1 MKIPFLPKYPYTNF
15 EQLNIDWLLEKIGGF
30 DSRITS
36 NTDRITTLEGR
47 TDIIENR
54 LAGHDDD
61 IGDLK
66 QRMTT
71 AEGDI
76 DSLENRMGTAEGTIA
91 DHTLDINDLKNR
103 MGTAEGDIVTI
114 KGDIININGQ
124 VLNLITECDEII
136 KLIAPPYDEDT
147 IYSSGMYCWLSDED
161 NHIKLYRSIHN
172 TSTGPFDPSDW
183 TQTDVATE
191 LMALNQS
198 YSVALGQIL
207 SLNTRVDGIPI
218 VAANPGGTGTALNT
232 ISIDNTVY
240 EITGGGGSGSTV
252 TANPTGTPIADLF
265 ALDIDG
271 DIYAIQDSVIANPVS
286 AATDDLEKVQIGST
300 VYQVAPT
307 IDNTLDDTSDNAI
320 ANSAVTT
327 AINNINSDITDLTNA
342 IGSTTNGTASGSQ
355 YINYGGF
362 REAGNIDLTPGT
374 YIVIA
379 NIALSPIGSGPYAT
393 LNDVHADFMACTD
406 MSDISHTM
414 LPIKDSK
421 LFINGIGSTS
431 YSITNV
437 ITVAENTTV
446 YFGFTFGSSFG
457 YCGKVNNGI
466 IAVRMK

>member
-1 MKIPFLPKYPYTNF
+1 MKIPFLPRYPFTNY
-15 EQLNIDWLLEKIGGF
+15 EQLNIDFLLEKTAGL

-36 NTDRITTLEGR
+36 NTERITTLEER

-54 LAGHDDD
+54 LDGHDDD

-66 QRMTT
+66 RRMTT

-76 DSLENRMGTAEGTIA
+76 NSLEDRMGTAEGTIA
-91 DHTLDINDLKNR
+91 DHTIDINDLKNR

-114 KGDIININGQ
+114 KGDIVTINGQ

-136 KLIAPPYDEDT
+136 KLIAQPYDEDT
-147 IYSSGMYCWLSDED
+147 TYASGMYCWISD
-161 NHIKLYRSIHN
+161 NGIKLYKSISN
-172 TSTGPFDPSDW
+172 TSTGPFDPTKW
-183 TQTDVATE
+183 QETDVATE

-207 SLNTRVDGIPI
+207 SLNNRVNGIPI
-218 VAANPGGTGTALNT
+218 VEANPGGTGAALNT
-232 ISIDNTVY
+232 IAIDNTVY

-252 TANPTGTPIADLF
+252 TPNPTGTPIGDLY

-271 DIYAIQDSVIANPVS
+271 DIYAIQDSVVANPVS

-307 IDNTLDDTSDNAI
+307 IDNALNDTSDNAI

-342 IGSTTNGTASGSQ
+342 IGSTINGSASGGN
-355 YINYGGF
+355 YLNYGAY
-362 REAGNIDLTPGT
+362 REAGKIDLTPGT

-393 LNDVHADFMACTD
+393 LNDVHADFFACTD
-406 MSDISHTM
+406 LSRSTATS

-421 LFINGIGSTS
+421 LFINAIGSTS

-437 ITVAENTTV
+437 ITVEENTTV
-446 YFGFTFGSSFG
+446 YFGFAFGTSFG
-457 YCGKVNNGI
+457 YCGKVSNGI